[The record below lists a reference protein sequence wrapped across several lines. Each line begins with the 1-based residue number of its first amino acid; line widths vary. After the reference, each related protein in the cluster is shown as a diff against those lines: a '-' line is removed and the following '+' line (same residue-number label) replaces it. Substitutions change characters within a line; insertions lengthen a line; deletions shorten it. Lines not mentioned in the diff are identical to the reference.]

1 MSDPSDM
8 DSDLP
13 ANPPATG
20 PPVGVDDDWRK
31 AELEKMMFGDED
43 KSFSGK
49 IIMGIAFLSVGS
61 ILGWVAFG
69 PSAPEPT
76 RVAIPTTSAADV
88 APPVPRK
95 PPPPP
100 PPPKPYKDLFE
111 IQTQFDGTQYIV
123 YTIQTGDT
131 LARIG
136 EILHDVTGVSR
147 LITYQAVSDAYWTKY
162 FSYEDQNAD
171 VVTDEMVQERVGE
184 YLQIP
189 VPLPEY
195 PDYDLAVKI
204 EEYNAS

>member
-1 MSDPSDM
+1 M
-8 DSDLP
+8 DIDADLP
-13 ANPPATG
+13 PDPPAAAAPSG
-20 PPVGVDDDWRK
+20 LDDDWRK
-31 AELEKMMFGDED
+31 AELEKMMFGEEK

-49 IIMGIAFLSVGS
+49 IILGLAFLTVVS

-69 PSAPEPT
+69 PAAEELTQAP
-76 RVAIPTTSAADV
+76 IPTASAADLV
-88 APPVPRK
+88 PPVPRK

-123 YTIQTGDT
+123 YTIQNGDT

-162 FSYEDQNAD
+162 FSYEDQNAE

-195 PDYDLAVKI
+195 PEYDLVAKI

>member
-1 MSDPSDM
+1 MSDPTDIEP
-8 DSDLP
+8 DLP
-13 ANPPATG
+13 STPPAAG
-20 PPVGVDDDWRK
+20 APVGLDDDWRK
-31 AELEKMMFGDED
+31 AELEKMMFADD
-43 KSFSGK
+43 NKSFSGK
-49 IIMGIAFLSVGS
+49 IIMGIAFLSVVS

-69 PSAPEPT
+69 PAAPESAPI
-76 RVAIPTTSAADV
+76 AIPTTSAADA
-88 APPVPRK
+88 APLAPRK

-111 IQTQFDGTQYIV
+111 IQTQFDGAQYIV

-147 LITYQAVSDAYWTKY
+147 LITYQAVSDAYWNKY
-162 FSYEDQNAD
+162 FSYEEQNEE

-195 PDYDLAVKI
+195 PDYDLAGKI

>member
-1 MSDPSDM
+1 MSDPTDT
-8 DSDLP
+8 DTNLP
-13 ANPPATG
+13 TSPAAPG
-20 PPVGVDDDWRK
+20 AVLGIDDDWRK
-31 AELEKMMFGDED
+31 AELEKMMFGDEK
-43 KSFSGK
+43 KSAAGK
-49 IIMGIAFLSVGS
+49 IIMGIAFLVVVS

-69 PSAPEPT
+69 PAAPESAP
-76 RVAIPTTSAADV
+76 VKIPTTSAAST

-111 IQTQFDGTQYIV
+111 VQTQFDGTQYIV
-123 YTIQTGDT
+123 YTIQSGDT

-162 FSYEDQNAD
+162 FSYEEQNEE
-171 VVTDEMVQERVGE
+171 VVTDEMVQQHTGE

-189 VPLPEY
+189 VPMPEY
-195 PDYDLAVKI
+195 PTFDLATKI

>member
-1 MSDPSDM
+1 MSDPSDI
-8 DSDLP
+8 DTDLP
-13 ANPPATG
+13 SSPPATG
-20 PPVGVDDDWRK
+20 TAVGIDEDWRK
-31 AELEKMMFGDED
+31 AELEKMMFGEE
-43 KSFSGK
+43 KSSSGK
-49 IIMGIAFLSVGS
+49 IIMGIAFFSVVS
-61 ILGWVAFG
+61 IVGWVAFG
-69 PSAPEPT
+69 PTAPEPT
-76 RVAIPTTSAADV
+76 RAAIPARSAADV
-88 APPVPRK
+88 APLVPRK

-111 IQTQFDGTQYIV
+111 IQTQFDGTRYIV

-147 LITYQAVSDAYWTKY
+147 LITYQAISDAYWSKY
-162 FSYEDQNAD
+162 FSYEDQNED

-195 PDYDLAVKI
+195 PDFELAAKI